1 MKKRKLNETG
11 DTNAVKKR
19 KLKQRG
25 TQMLFE
31 LKLFFDKCAAG
42 SVPEGSGCPGMGGRR
57 LAGGGRPG
65 VAGKGSLGTSAPSFH
80 SASKRAPQGPGSRH
94 GSGRG
99 HRTSNTRTRAGEV
112 VLPGGRV
119 HMGCLLPTP
128 RTPSRR
134 KRLRACLWRFGPV
147 LEFGLER
154 CPRLWC
160 GCWPWFPGAP
170 RGGFRLVWLVGG
182 RTAGL
187 PGGGPD
193 CSLRRGR
200 RPLRPPPSTPSPADG
215 PWCGLSWAT
224 EVPVDRRVSSLV
236 VLSVWEVHCGRGW
249 RSGGCVPG
257 VGWRT
262 PGEVRGG
269 LGSGHGVPERG
280 SAVG

>member
-1 MKKRKLNETG
+1 MCRGWRKVWGRQLAGANDGGGGVVAGGGRTAGTVLAPGSLN
-11 DTNAVKKR
+11 
-19 KLKQRG
+19 
-25 TQMLFE
+25 
-31 LKLFFDKCAAG
+31 
-42 SVPEGSGCPGMGGRR
+42 VPEDSGCPGMGGRR

-65 VAGKGSLGTSAPSFH
+65 VSGKGSLGTSAPSFH
-80 SASKRAPQGPGSRH
+80 IASKRAPQGPGSRH

-99 HRTSNTRTRAGEV
+99 RRTSNTRTRAGEV

-119 HMGCLLPTP
+119 HMGRLLPTP
-128 RTPSRR
+128 RTPPRR
-134 KRLRACLWRFGPV
+134 KRLRACPV

-160 GCWPWFPGAP
+160 GCWPWFPGAL
-170 RGGFRLVWLVGG
+170 RWGFRLAGLVGG

-187 PGGGPD
+187 PGGRPD
-193 CSLRRGR
+193 CPLRRGR

-249 RSGGCVPG
+249 RSGGSVPW